1 MFRLG
6 VFTIT
11 VLGPYITN
19 DSHVKLTDTIN
30 ANNAIRF
37 ARTVVIC
44 LPTCNGAAA
53 VILAAI
59 AIDRYKRVC
68 RPHGKQITT
77 VRAKRMALLAL
88 IVSVQYSLSS
98 QTQLKPK

>member
-30 ANNAIRF
+30 AKNAIRF

-44 LPTCNGAAA
+44 LPCGLHTRLYLSIAMAAKITAAA
-53 VILAAI
+53 PLHVYVVNRDIL
-59 AIDRYKRVC
+59 
-68 RPHGKQITT
+68 
-77 VRAKRMALLAL
+77 
-88 IVSVQYSLSS
+88 
-98 QTQLKPK
+98 QTGPI